1 MSKFQRVIAA
11 RWVKSLWL
19 VALLLAL
26 TLGQRAGHAAEM
38 RFALVIGNDEY
49 KSTKLATPAN
59 DAGLVANALT
69 AAGFTVTGARNLD
82 QATLRESI
90 REFLGQ
96 VAAAG
101 PDAVAVIYLA
111 GFGVQFAGENYY
123 VPVDADLAREAD
135 LPLQA
140 VRISDFAQPLAALP
154 ARVKIVIL
162 DAARQNPFAQGGEP
176 LASGLALVD
185 PAPGMAI
192 AFNAA
197 PGTIGPEEPGPYG
210 AYATALTEMI
220 AAGGLPLDDVFARV
234 RLRVSEVTN
243 GGEVPWYASQINT
256 PFFFT
261 ERSAD
266 APPPPDVAPVV
277 DLREKPMR
285 SYSRIED
292 AYAAALA
299 LDTID
304 GYEQFLALHPRSR
317 YARRI
322 AAMIAVRREEII
334 WRRCVFDN
342 TPPAYWS
349 YLRRYP
355 NGPHVW
361 DARRRL
367 AMIGAELEGPPDFAF
382 VDFGVPPPPPE
393 ELTVVDRPVV
403 TFWGGDY
410 EPPPPPPVFFLPP
423 RPREFVVLPP
433 PPPPRERY
441 FLPTPQ
447 AAVVPTFVRP
457 PPTVVVVSPV
467 PAVGTAPGPAPVALP
482 AVVSRG
488 GAPGA
493 PGSHPG
499 VHGVH
504 PGAAGTPAALPGH
517 TGGPPPPPPAP
528 SSAAVTPASPPPPAP
543 GPAPVPAT
551 IKPGT
556 PPPPPPPA
564 PGSGPT
570 PATVKPGTPP
580 PPPAAPAP
588 ATIKPATPPP
598 PAAPAPATIKPAPPP
613 PPPPP
618 PPAAPAPATIKPATP
633 PPPPPPPP
641 HAPAPATIKP
651 AAPPPPPPP
660 PPPPHPAAP
669 APATIKPAAP
679 PPPPPP
685 PPPHAPPPA
694 PAAAKPPPPPP
705 AAARPACP
713 PGKTLVPVNGQP
725 TCK

>member
-393 ELTVVDRPVV
+393 ELVVVDRPVV

-457 PPTVVVVSPV
+457 PPTVVVVSPA
-467 PAVGTAPGPAPVALP
+467 PAAGTAPGPTAVALP

-543 GPAPVPAT
+543 GSGPTPAT
-551 IKPGT
+551 VKPGT
-556 PPPPPPPA
+556 PPPPPPPAPGSAPVPATVKPGTPPPPA

-580 PPPAAPAP
+580 PPPPARAP
-588 ATIKPATPPP
+588 ATIKPATPP
-598 PAAPAPATIKPAPPP
+598 
-613 PPPPP
+613 
-618 PPAAPAPATIKPATP
+618 P

-651 AAPPPPPPP
+651 AAP
-660 PPPPHPAAP
+660 
-669 APATIKPAAP
+669 P

>member
-243 GGEVPWYASQINT
+243 GGEVPWYASQINA

-393 ELTVVDRPVV
+393 ELVVVDRPVV

-457 PPTVVVVSPV
+457 PPTVVVVSPA
-467 PAVGTAPGPAPVALP
+467 PAAGTAPGPTAVALP

-543 GPAPVPAT
+543 GSGPTPAT
-551 IKPGT
+551 VKPGT
-556 PPPPPPPA
+556 PPPPPPPAPGSAPVPATVKPGTPPPPA

-580 PPPAAPAP
+580 PPPA
-588 ATIKPATPPP
+588 
-598 PAAPAPATIKPAPPP
+598 
-613 PPPPP
+613 
-618 PPAAPAPATIKPATP
+618 
-633 PPPPPPPP
+633 
-641 HAPAPATIKP
+641 APAPATIKP

-669 APATIKPAAP
+669 APATIKPAA
-679 PPPPPP
+679 PPP